1 MQRFNIMATEHQEI
15 LAGWGNYPKA
25 SSYVIVPANEQELKK
40 SVSQESVIA
49 RGLGRSYGDQA
60 IHSNKKVCIC
70 TRMHHFLSWD
80 EDLGIL
86 ECEAGTSLD
95 EIITT
100 FAPRG
105 WMPMI
110 CPGTKFVTIGGS
122 IANDIHGKAHHA
134 DGSFFNCV
142 ISFTILLA
150 DGNIVTASREAHPD
164 LFIANFGG
172 LGLLGIIL
180 TARIRLRKTETTYF
194 RQRSIKVNSL
204 EEMLNALE
212 QYKDYNYSV
221 AWIDPLAAGK
231 KLGSGVLTVGNPATL
246 DELPESLKND
256 PLKIHTPSKLN
267 VPFFLP
273 GFALNNITV
282 RLLNKLIGFVQNSP
296 RPYVHYEKFFF
307 PLDMINNWNRGY
319 GKRGF
324 IQYQFVIPEQN
335 GLANLRHIM
344 EMIASSG
351 CTPFLNVF
359 KKMGPGQGILSFPF
373 QGYTLAI
380 DFPVTKDLKAFTQ
393 QLDQA
398 VLQAGGRI
406 YLGKD
411 AMLDK
416 TTFRLMY
423 PQYNEWLAIKRK
435 YDPSNVFASD
445 LSARLGLEA

>member
-1 MQRFNIMATEHQEI
+1 
-15 LAGWGNYPKA
+15 
-25 SSYVIVPANEQELKK
+25 
-40 SVSQESVIA
+40 
-49 RGLGRSYGDQA
+49 
-60 IHSNKKVCIC
+60 
-70 TRMHHFLSWD
+70 MHHFLSWN
-80 EDLGIL
+80 EEEGIL
-86 ECEAGTSLD
+86 ECEAGASLD

-134 DGSFFNCV
+134 DGSFINCV

-150 DGNIVTASREAHPD
+150 DGSIVTASREEHPD

-180 TARIRLRKTETTYF
+180 TAQIRLRKTETTYF
-194 RQRSIKVNSL
+194 RQQSIKVNSL

-221 AWIDPLAAGK
+221 AWIDPLATGK
-231 KLGSGVLTVGNPATL
+231 NIGSGVLTVGNAATL
-246 DELPESLKND
+246 EELPEALKKE
-256 PLKIHTPSKLN
+256 PLKIHTSSKLG

-273 GFALNNITV
+273 GFALNNVTV
-282 RLLNKLIGFVQNSP
+282 RLLNKLIGFIQNSP

-335 GLANLRHIM
+335 GIVNLRHIM
-344 EMIASSG
+344 DMIASSG

-359 KKMGPGQGILSFPF
+359 KKMGAGQGILSFPF
-373 QGYTLAI
+373 HGYTLAI
-380 DFPVTKDLKAFTQ
+380 DFPVTKDLKAFTK
-393 QLDQA
+393 QLDQV

-416 TTFRLMY
+416 ATFRLMY
-423 PQYNEWLAIKRK
+423 PQYEAWLAIKRK

-445 LSARLGLEA
+445 LSARLELVA

>member
-1 MQRFNIMATEHQEI
+1 MATEQQAI
-15 LAGWGNYPKA
+15 LSGWGNYPA
-25 SSYVIVPANEQELKK
+25 ATSYVTIPSDAQELNTIIANG
-40 SVSQESVIA
+40 QVIA

-60 IHSNKKVCIC
+60 IHTHKKVCIC
-70 TRMHHFLSWD
+70 TRLHHFLSWD
-80 EDLGIL
+80 EKQGIL

-110 CPGTKFVTIGGS
+110 CPGTKFITIGGA

-134 DGSFFNCV
+134 DGSFINCV

-150 DGNIVTASREAHPD
+150 DGTIVTASREAYPD

-180 TARIRLRKTETTYF
+180 TAKIRLRKIETTYF
-194 RQRSIKVNSL
+194 RQLSVKVNNL
-204 EEMLNALE
+204 DEMLDALE
-212 QYKDYNYSV
+212 QYKDRNYSV
-221 AWIDPLAAGK
+221 AWIDPLATGK
-231 KLGSGVLTVGNPATL
+231 RLGSGVLTVGDAAAME
-246 DELPESLKND
+246 ELPVSLKKE
-256 PLKIHTPSKLN
+256 PLKIHHISRLN

-273 GFALNNITV
+273 GFVLNNISV
-282 RLLNKLIGFVQNSP
+282 RLLNRMIGFVQNSP
-296 RPYVHYEKFFF
+296 KPFVHYEKFFF

-324 IQYQFVIPEQN
+324 IQYQFVIPEEN
-335 GLANLRHIM
+335 GKAHLRHIM

-359 KKMGPGQGILSFPF
+359 KKMGEGQGILSFPF
-373 QGYTLAI
+373 KGYTLAI
-380 DFPVTKDLKAFTQ
+380 DFPVTRGLKVFTR
-393 QLDQA
+393 QLDEA

-416 TTFRLMY
+416 ATFRLMY
-423 PQYNEWLAIKRK
+423 PQYEEWLAIKAK
-435 YDPSNVFASD
+435 YDPSNTFASD
-445 LSARLGLEA
+445 LSARLGLEV

>member
-1 MQRFNIMATEHQEI
+1 
-15 LAGWGNYPKA
+15 
-25 SSYVIVPANEQELKK
+25 
-40 SVSQESVIA
+40 
-49 RGLGRSYGDQA
+49 
-60 IHSNKKVCIC
+60 
-70 TRMHHFLSWD
+70 MHHFLSWN
-80 EDLGIL
+80 EEEGIL
-86 ECEAGTSLD
+86 ECEAGASLD

-134 DGSFFNCV
+134 DGSFINCV

-150 DGNIVTASREAHPD
+150 DGSIVTASREEHPD

-180 TARIRLRKTETTYF
+180 TAQIRLRKTETTYF
-194 RQRSIKVNSL
+194 RQQSIKVNSL

-221 AWIDPLAAGK
+221 AWIDPLATGK
-231 KLGSGVLTVGNPATL
+231 NIGSGVLTVGNAATL
-246 DELPESLKND
+246 EELPEALKKE
-256 PLKIHTPSKLN
+256 PLKIHTSSKLG

-273 GFALNNITV
+273 GFALNNVTV
-282 RLLNKLIGFVQNSP
+282 RLLNKLIGFIQNSP

-335 GLANLRHIM
+335 GIVNLRHIM

-359 KKMGPGQGILSFPF
+359 KKMGAGQGILSFPF
-373 QGYTLAI
+373 HGYTLAI
-380 DFPVTKDLKAFTQ
+380 DFPVTKDLKAFTK
-393 QLDQA
+393 QLDQV

-416 TTFRLMY
+416 ATFRLMY
-423 PQYNEWLAIKRK
+423 PQYEAWLAIKRK

-445 LSARLGLEA
+445 LSARLELEA

>member
-1 MQRFNIMATEHQEI
+1 MATEQQVV
-15 LAGWGNYPKA
+15 LSGWGNYPTA
-25 SSYVIVPANEQELKK
+25 NSYVTMPSDAEELNRIITTG
-40 SVSQESVIA
+40 QVIA

-60 IHSNKKVCIC
+60 IHTHKKVCIC
-70 TRMHHFLSWD
+70 TCLHHFLSWD
-80 EDLGIL
+80 EKEGIL

-110 CPGTKFVTIGGS
+110 CPGTKFITIGGA

-134 DGSFFNCV
+134 DGSFINCV
-142 ISFTILLA
+142 ISFTILLS
-150 DGNIVTASREAHPD
+150 DGRIVTASREINPD

-180 TARIRLRKTETTYF
+180 TAKIRLRKIETTYF
-194 RQRSIKVNSL
+194 RQLSVKVNNL
-204 EEMLNALE
+204 DEMLDALE
-212 QYKDYNYSV
+212 QHKDRNYSV
-221 AWIDPLAAGK
+221 AWIDPLATGK
-231 KLGSGVLTVGNPATL
+231 RLGSGVLTVGDAATME
-246 DELPESLKND
+246 ELPTSLKKE
-256 PLKIHTPSKLN
+256 PLKIHRISMLN

-273 GFALNNITV
+273 GFVLNNISV
-282 RLLNKLIGFVQNSP
+282 RLLNRMIGFVQNSP
-296 RPYVHYEKFFF
+296 KPFVHYEKFFF

-324 IQYQFVIPEQN
+324 IQYQFVIPEEN
-335 GLANLRHIM
+335 GKAHLRHIM

-359 KKMGPGQGILSFPF
+359 KKMGEGQGILSFPF
-373 QGYTLAI
+373 KGYTLAI
-380 DFPVTKDLKAFTQ
+380 DFPVTSGLKAFTR
-393 QLDQA
+393 QLDEA

-416 TTFRLMY
+416 ATFRLMY
-423 PQYNEWLAIKRK
+423 PQYEEWLAIKAK
-435 YDPSNVFASD
+435 YDPSNTFASN
-445 LSARLGLEA
+445 LSVRLGLEV